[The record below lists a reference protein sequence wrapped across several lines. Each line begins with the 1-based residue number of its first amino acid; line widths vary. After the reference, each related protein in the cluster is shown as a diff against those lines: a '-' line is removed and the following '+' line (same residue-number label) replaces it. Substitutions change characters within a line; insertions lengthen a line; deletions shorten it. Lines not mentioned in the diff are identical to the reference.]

1 MLFVFKHSSLRFNLL
16 HIWQVYSWVFYGAMN
31 LFRLMVVTKDKLEPI
46 RLCFVI
52 AGGVTSAASHVI
64 RAQTIFT

>member
-1 MLFVFKHSSLRFNLL
+1 M
-16 HIWQVYSWVFYGAMN
+16 Y
-31 LFRLMVVTKDKLEPI
+31 LFRLKVVTKDKLEPI

-64 RAQTIFT
+64 RPQTIFT